1 MSDRVT
7 IQCGECTGKL
17 SVPSTAAG
25 KKVKCPKCQSVIS
38 IPAASVQEVPEKPAP
53 RRATSAPSTRSAA
66 AERPQSSPATR
77 PKKARRAE
85 QQDNNWVE
93 ENSED
98 SFGGDNW
105 DSYDSYNDAP
115 AAMPPKKKARS
126 ASSRESAPRGDA
138 YEAPPSQPRSG
149 SGVNWGAMG
158 TGILMM
164 VGAAVWFVVGLMGDR
179 IFIYPPVL
187 FVLGIISFFKGLF
200 GSE

>member
-38 IPAASVQEVPEKPAP
+38 IPAASVQEVPEKSAP

-179 IFIYPPVL
+179 IFFYPPVL

>member
-1 MSDRVT
+1 MSDRIT

-25 KKVKCPKCQSVIS
+25 KKVKCPKCLSIIP
-38 IPAASVQEVPEKPAP
+38 IPAVTVQDAPEKAAP
-53 RRATSAPSTRSAA
+53 RRANTVPAPRTPA
-66 AERPQSSPATR
+66 AERPQSTPAAR
-77 PKKARRAE
+77 PRKARRTE
-85 QQDNNWVE
+85 PQDNNWTE
-93 ENSED
+93 ETSDE
-98 SFGGDNW
+98 SSGSDNW

-115 AAMPPKKKARS
+115 AAMPPKKKAR
-126 ASSRESAPRGDA
+126 ASSSRDSSPRGNA
-138 YEAPPSQPRSG
+138 FEAPPSQPRSG

-164 VGAAVWFVVGLMGDR
+164 VGAVVWFVVGLMGDR
-179 IFIYPPVL
+179 IFFYPPVL

>member
-1 MSDRVT
+1 MSDRIA
-7 IQCGECTGKL
+7 IQCPECTGKL

-25 KKVKCPKCQSVIS
+25 KRVKCPKCQSVIS
-38 IPAASVQEVPEKPAP
+38 IPAASVQEAPEEPAP
-53 RRATSAPSTRSAA
+53 RRATSAPSTRSAP
-66 AERPQSSPATR
+66 AERPQSSPV
-77 PKKARRAE
+77 PKPRKARRAAP
-85 QQDNNWVE
+85 QDDNWAE

-98 SFGGDNW
+98 SFGNDNW

-115 AAMPPKKKARS
+115 AAMPPKKKGRAS
-126 ASSRESAPRGDA
+126 SSRESASRGNG

-149 SGVNWGAMG
+149 SSVNWGVMG

-164 VGAAVWFVVGLMGDR
+164 VGAAVWFVVGLMGDV
-179 IFIYPPVL
+179 IFYYPPVL

>member
-1 MSDRVT
+1 MSDRIT
-7 IQCGECTGKL
+7 IQCSACTGKL

-38 IPAASVQEVPEKPAP
+38 IAAASVEEVPEKPAP

-66 AERPQSSPATR
+66 AERPQNAPAAR
-77 PKKARRAE
+77 PKKARRSE

-93 ENSED
+93 ENSQD

-115 AAMPPKKKARS
+115 AAMPPRKKGRAT
-126 ASSRESAPRGDA
+126 SSRESASRGDA
-138 YEAPPSQPRSG
+138 YEAPASESRSG
-149 SGVNWGAMG
+149 SGTNWGAMG

-164 VGAAVWFVVGLMGDR
+164 VGAAVWFVVGLMADV
-179 IFIYPPVL
+179 IYFYPPVL